1 MRERSSFAILEVLG
15 VSALTAAFGLMSFA
29 SWRPALAESSIV
41 IEIPDHPSK
50 QKDGEA
56 AQSPAKE
63 EAATEVAQDL
73 LIADEIKERL
83 AVPGLRNGRNTD
95 DFAAV
100 ETFYKAWTGPALWLT
115 TTGLSDRGKATVS
128 AIRRADDWG
137 LDPTLFHV
145 PPDDYRPQ
153 TPADQAATELAIS
166 LAALKY
172 ARAARGGLSETRTGG
187 DAGDRMPA
195 LRPPDDVLKELSTA
209 AAPDAVLLDLHP
221 KHKQFARLRQALL
234 TAKSEQED
242 LLLRRNMDRWRRM
255 PESLGLTYVWLNIP
269 EFMVHA
275 VDDGKTVLSEKVVV
289 GGASSP
295 TPVLS
300 ADLTEIVVNPER
312 VVPFAVIRKD
322 ILPRLQGRGSFFGG
336 GDTGILDKYGITVKR
351 GGRTVDP
358 GTIDW
363 RKVNASTLT
372 FVQKP
377 GRTNIMGKVQFLYP
391 NGRDVFMSGT
401 ALRGAFARDDRA
413 QGPKDP
419 RVDNAPDL
427 AARLLAASNGESA
440 EKVKQQIASGK
451 TSRIKLAKPI
461 PIYMTYFT
469 AVVDETGKVTTFGDV
484 YKLDNLAV
492 ADDDGAASQGSS
504 QDPSQDSL
512 QDSLQDMAS
521 PPQANETPRPARKP
535 INGSLAT
542 TVR

>member
-1 MRERSSFAILEVLG
+1 MRERSSFAILEALG
-15 VSALTAAFGLMSFA
+15 VFALTAAFGLVFFA
-29 SWRPALAESSIV
+29 SWHPARAESSVV
-41 IEIPDHPSK
+41 IEIPDRPSM
-50 QKDGEA
+50 QKDGDA
-56 AQSPAKE
+56 AETPAKE
-63 EAATEVAQDL
+63 EATAEAAQDL
-73 LIADEIKERL
+73 LIADEIKEKL
-83 AVPGLRNGRNTD
+83 AGPGLRNGTNTD

-100 ETFYKAWTGPALWLT
+100 ETFYKARTGPALWLNT
-115 TTGLSDRGKATVS
+115 AGLSDRGEAIVH
-128 AIRRADDWG
+128 AIRKADEWG
-137 LDPTLFHV
+137 LDPTLFQV
-145 PPDDYRPQ
+145 PPDGYRPR

-172 ARAARGGLSETRTGG
+172 ARAARGGLG
-187 DAGDRMPA
+187 DPKTVNVLYDQTP
-195 LRPPDDVLKELSTA
+195 LVRPPGDVLKDLA
-209 AAPDAVLLDLHP
+209 AATAPDTVLLGLHP
-221 KHKQFARLRQALL
+221 KHEQFARLRQALL
-234 TAKSEQED
+234 KAKSEQED
-242 LLLRRNMDRWRRM
+242 LLLRRNMDRWRWM
-255 PESLGLTYVWLNIP
+255 PESLGPAYVWLNIP

-275 VDDGKTVLSEKVVV
+275 VEDGKTVLSERAAV

-336 GDTGILDKYGITVKR
+336 GDTSILDKYGITVKR

-401 ALRGAFARDDRA
+401 ALGGVFARDDRA
-413 QGPKDP
+413 QGAKDP
-419 RVDNAPDL
+419 RVDNAPEL
-427 AARLLAASNGESA
+427 AARVLAASDGESA
-440 EKVKQQIASGK
+440 GSVRQLIASGK
-451 TSRIKLAKPI
+451 TSRIKLTKPI
-461 PIYMTYFT
+461 PIHMTYFT
-469 AVVDETGKVTTFGDV
+469 AVVDETGKVKTFGDV
-484 YKLDNLAV
+484 YQLDDLAV
-492 ADDDGAASQGSS
+492 AGGGDGASQG
-504 QDPSQDSL
+504 
-512 QDSLQDMAS
+512 AAA
-521 PPQANETPRPARKP
+521 PPAGETPRPARKP

>member
-1 MRERSSFAILEVLG
+1 MRERSSFAILDGLG
-15 VSALTAAFGLMSFA
+15 VCALTAAFGLLSSA
-29 SWRPALAESSIV
+29 AWQPALAESSVV
-41 IEIPDHPSK
+41 IEIPDRPSME
-50 QKDGEA
+50 KDGEA
-56 AQSPAKE
+56 AESPAKE
-63 EAATEVAQDL
+63 DAAADAARDL
-73 LIADEIKERL
+73 PIADEIKERL
-83 AVPGLRNGRNTD
+83 AGSGLRNGTNTD

-100 ETFYKAWTGPALWLT
+100 ESFYTTWTGPALWLT
-115 TTGLSDRGKATVS
+115 TAGLSDRGKAIVS
-128 AIRRADDWG
+128 AIRKADDWG

-172 ARAARGGLSETRTGG
+172 ARAARGGPSEAKTAGIT
-187 DAGDRMPA
+187 GDRTPA
-195 LRPPDDVLKELSTA
+195 SRPPGEVLKDLSTA
-209 AAPDAVLLDLHP
+209 VAPDAVLLGLHP
-221 KHKQFARLRQALL
+221 KHEQFARLRQALPA
-234 TAKSEQED
+234 AKSEQED

-255 PESLGLTYVWLNIP
+255 PESLGPAYVWLNIP

-275 VDDGKTVLSEKVVV
+275 VEDGKTVLSEKVVV

-336 GDTGILDKYGITVKR
+336 GDTSILDKYGITVKR

-358 GTIDW
+358 GTVDW

-377 GRTNIMGKVQFLYP
+377 GRTNIMGKVQFLCP
-391 NGRDVFMSGT
+391 NDRDVFMSGT
-401 ALRGAFARDDRA
+401 ALGGVFAREDRA

-419 RVDNAPDL
+419 RVDHAPDL
-427 AARLLAASNGESA
+427 AARVLAASNGESA
-440 EKVKQQIASGK
+440 ENVKQLIASGQ

-461 PIYMTYFT
+461 PVYMTYFT
-469 AVVDETGKVTTFGDV
+469 AVVDETGKVKTFGDV
-484 YKLDNLAV
+484 YKLDNLVV
-492 ADDDGAASQGSS
+492 AGGDGAGSQDASQGSS
-504 QDPSQDSL
+504 HDSSEESSQD
-512 QDSLQDMAS
+512 MTS
-521 PPQANETPRPARKP
+521 PPPAGETPHPARKP